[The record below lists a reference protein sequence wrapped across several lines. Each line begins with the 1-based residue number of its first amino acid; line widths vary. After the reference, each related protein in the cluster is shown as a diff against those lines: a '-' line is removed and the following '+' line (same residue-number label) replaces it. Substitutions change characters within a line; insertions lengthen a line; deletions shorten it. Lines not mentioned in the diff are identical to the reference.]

1 MKTLDFIA
9 SLTGEAKAAALTVFN
24 LMLPAWKPI
33 WITLDGS
40 PDKLPPP
47 FLLIAVRTTEGF
59 EFLATRDAD
68 PEKYSDWCWSKVID
82 PYWHSDKQ
90 SIVFDVEDLEPQD
103 WIVTHWRPIA

>member
-9 SLTGEAKAAALTVFN
+9 SLTGEAKAAALTVFK

-33 WITLDGS
+33 WITIEGS
-40 PDKLPPP
+40 PDRLPPP
-47 FLLIAVRTTEGF
+47 FLLIVVRTIEGY
-59 EFLATRDAD
+59 EFLATRDAE
-68 PEKYSDWCWSKVID
+68 PEKCRDWCWSKVVN

-90 SIVFDVEDLEPQD
+90 AIVCCEEELEPQD